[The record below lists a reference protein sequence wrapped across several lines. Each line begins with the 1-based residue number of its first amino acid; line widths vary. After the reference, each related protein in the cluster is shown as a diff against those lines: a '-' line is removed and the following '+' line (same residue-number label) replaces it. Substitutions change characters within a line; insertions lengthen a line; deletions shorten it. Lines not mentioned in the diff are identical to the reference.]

1 MADSHRFRVSLLS
14 KKKGERAGYVCRAGV
29 WGGWAPS
36 KDTPCE
42 ELQAE
47 VRAQPREGAV
57 TTVKAIDVLT
67 SDIDSERI
75 ETRV

>member
-14 KKKGERAGYVCRAGV
+14 KKKGERAGYVCRAGE
-29 WGGWAPS
+29 GGAPS

-47 VRAQPREGAV
+47 VWAQPREGAV

-67 SDIDSERI
+67 SDVDSEHR